1 MAVQE
6 DRRSDLISYMTV
18 AMANSSIY
26 SPEHSLVA
34 EYSLKAWKIMEELF
48 IDGIFTITIL
58 GNTLLINDSALSETS
73 PHILN
78 FIKRV
83 KRKGIEKIV
92 IRKGVEVEELRGF
105 LSSLVS
111 SQSVASTKN
120 ISIGIVEVKYKA
132 DGVDIKNLI
141 DENVAKIREAHEG
154 ISRLKR
160 LDIVSLEDAVAG
172 FISSIKREKNILNV
186 ISPVKSHSEYT
197 YVHITNVAILTIFQA
212 EILGFRDEILHE
224 AGLAGLLHDSGKMM
238 IPKEILEKKGKF
250 TPSEW
255 NEMKKHPVY
264 GALYLSTLPQI
275 PRLAVIA
282 AFEHHMKFDGS
293 GYPETKRFQR
303 TQHLISQIVAI
314 ADFFDAMRTRRS
326 YRKDVDVKEVI
337 DILIKLSGKDFN
349 PVLVENFIYGLRAIK
364 AI

>member
-1 MAVQE
+1 MPE
-6 DRRSDLISYMTV
+6 DKRSELISYMTV
-18 AMANSSIY
+18 AISNSSLY
-26 SPEHSLVA
+26 SSEHPLVT
-34 EYSLKAWKIMEELF
+34 EYSEKVRKIIEEMLV
-48 IDGIFTITIL
+48 DGIFTITII

-73 PHILN
+73 PHIFN
-78 FIKRV
+78 FVRKV

-92 IRKGVEVEELRGF
+92 IKKGLELEELKRF
-105 LSSLVS
+105 ISSLIS
-111 SQSVASTKN
+111 TGPLTSTKN

-132 DGVDIKNLI
+132 DGLDLKNLI
-141 DENVAKIREAHEG
+141 DENVTKVKEAYEG

-212 EILGFRDEILHE
+212 ELLGFGDEILHE

-238 IPKEILEKKGKF
+238 IPKEILEKKGSL

-264 GALYLSTLPQI
+264 GALYLSSLPQI
-275 PRLAVIA
+275 PKLAVIA

-314 ADFFDAMRTRRS
+314 ADFFDAMRTRRA
-326 YRKDVDVKEVI
+326 YKKDVNIKEVI
-337 DILIKLSGKDFN
+337 DLLLKLSGKDFN
-349 PVLVENFIYGLRAIK
+349 PVLVENFIYGLKSVK